1 MDIDDRHRLFE
12 PARVRGELSVHE
24 LWLRH
29 LALGGHGDAF
39 DIDGYLQGLLPL
51 DTLEQDILAVALNER
66 LDEVYR
72 AARIPIPMTGPDDAG
87 DDVLQSLVEDLL
99 RGGSPTPRTREQPD

>member
-12 PARVRGELSVHE
+12 RARVRGELTVAE
-24 LWLRH
+24 LWLRY
-29 LALGGHGDAF
+29 LALGGSYDAF

-72 AARIPIPMTGPDDAG
+72 AARIPMPTTRPDAG
-87 DDVLQSLVEDLL
+87 NDVLRHLVEDLL
-99 RGGSPTPRTREQPD
+99 EGRSPTPRTREQSD